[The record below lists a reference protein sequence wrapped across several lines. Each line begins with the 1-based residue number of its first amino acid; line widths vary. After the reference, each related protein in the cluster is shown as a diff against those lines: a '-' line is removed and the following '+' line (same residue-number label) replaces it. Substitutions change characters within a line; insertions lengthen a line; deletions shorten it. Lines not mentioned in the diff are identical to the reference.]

1 MQAGSSPSSYI
12 VIDRKWKDGDVVEIR
27 TPMKVRIEELPNVP
41 NYISFLRGPI
51 LLGAKTGNQHLD
63 GLVADDGRWA
73 HIASGPL
80 VSMLDAPFIIG
91 DREEI
96 QVKLDKMQPV
106 PGHPFCY
113 TVPGLFRNESGKDL
127 ILEPFY
133 RIHDSR
139 YMMYWLSMT
148 AKEYEERQKQMWEEE
163 QKKLILDRRTVDA
176 VAPGEQQPEV
186 DHLMKSENSFTGN
199 FEGENW
205 RDARDGGY
213 FQYNLMTKGEKDL
226 SLMVRYW
233 GNESASRAFD
243 ILIDGELLVTENT
256 VGKWNQSTQINV
268 EYKIPVEW
276 VKEKES
282 VTVTFR
288 SHPGNTAGG
297 VFYVRLV
304 RNVGF

>member
-1 MQAGSSPSSYI
+1 MLLPRENSN
-12 VIDRKWKDGDVVEIR
+12 RK
-27 TPMKVRIEELPNVP
+27 
-41 NYISFLRGPI
+41 
-51 LLGAKTGNQHLD
+51 
-63 GLVADDGRWA
+63 
-73 HIASGPL
+73 
-80 VSMLDAPFIIG
+80 
-91 DREEI
+91 
-96 QVKLDKMQPV
+96 
-106 PGHPFCY
+106 
-113 TVPGLFRNESGKDL
+113 
-127 ILEPFY
+127 
-133 RIHDSR
+133 
-139 YMMYWLSMT
+139 
-148 AKEYEERQKQMWEEE
+148 
-163 QKKLILDRRTVDA
+163 
-176 VAPGEQQPEV
+176 V

-297 VFYVRLV
+297 VFLCPFGEKRRLLIDKT
-304 RNVGF
+304 